1 LPEGGEKPMKRVISA
16 CVEQTQKFETEK
28 DLESYINSLERKR
41 VKYKIVDRKQ
51 GSDNTVMLKVI
62 MQYSSFPVGEYL
74 D

>member
-1 LPEGGEKPMKRVISA
+1 MKRVIGA

-28 DLESYINSLERKR
+28 DLERYINSLARKR

-51 GSDNTVMLKVI
+51 NSDNTAMLKII
-62 MQYSSFPVGEYL
+62 MQYSSFPVGDYL

>member
-1 LPEGGEKPMKRVISA
+1 MKRVIGA

-28 DLESYINSLERKR
+28 DLERYISSLARKR

-51 GSDNTVMLKVI
+51 NSDNTVMLKII
-62 MQYSSFPVGEYL
+62 MQYDSFPVGDYL